1 MKSLLVFLC
10 VCVASIGCEDKGLG
24 RTKTQAKETK
34 ELEGTW
40 VAVAVIDHGVPE
52 RNPTKLKLII
62 EGDDFTYDVS
72 GNAFSAKYSID
83 PNKDPK
89 EMDVFIKEGPAKG
102 KTMLAIYTVE
112 GDKLKI
118 CGGDDRPVGF
128 VSSTQSKTIL
138 FEYRRN
144 KP

>member
-1 MKSLLVFLC
+1 MKSALIILC
-10 VCVASIGCEDKGLG
+10 VCVASIACEDKDRS
-24 RTKTQAKETK
+24 RTKTQAKKTK

-52 RNPTKLKLII
+52 NDPTKLKLII

-102 KTMLAIYTVE
+102 KTMLAIYSLE

-118 CGGDDRPVGF
+118 CGGDDRPVDF
-128 VSSTQSKTIL
+128 VSTTQSKTIL
-138 FEYRRN
+138 FEYRRK